1 MRLKLLPARLLL
13 LAAMSPLCAQA
24 ADPAT
29 SANTPIVDMVP
40 MVVTGLQPGPG
51 MWKVSKGDHVL
62 WVLGVQSPLPR
73 NIEWHS
79 PQVEAA
85 IAQSQETLGQP
96 GVSIGLT
103 AGGMFKAAFAIPTVL
118 KARKLPD
125 GQTLQHV
132 LPADLYARW
141 ARLKPQYLGK
151 DKAVEEMR
159 PMFAAQELYA
169 AALSQAGL
177 ESSHAAVSGRV
188 VKLAKQHDLKLT
200 STSLSTKISRPKAVA
215 KSLVR
220 SPMDDV
226 DCFRETLDRLEDD
239 VASSVARA
247 NAWAVGD
254 VDEMT
259 RLARAQ
265 RMDGCGKALFESE
278 ALRDL
283 GLANA
288 DTKVEAKWLQ
298 AAEAALA
305 KNPSSFAVLS
315 VAHLLSERSYLA
327 KLAAKG
333 YTVEAP
339 N

>member
-1 MRLKLLPARLLL
+1 MRLKLPAGLLL
-13 LAAMSPLCAQA
+13 LAALSPLLAQT

-29 SANTPIVDMVP
+29 SANTPIVDMAP
-40 MVVTGLQPGPG
+40 MVVSGVQPGPG
-51 MWKVSKGDHVL
+51 MWKVSKGGHVL
-62 WVLGVQSPLPR
+62 WVLGVQSPLPKK
-73 NIEWHS
+73 IQWHS
-79 PQVEAA
+79 PPVEAA
-85 IAQSQETLGQP
+85 IAQSQESLSQP
-96 GVSIGLT
+96 GVGIGVT
-103 AGGMFKAAFAIPTVL
+103 AGGMLRAAFAIPTLL
-118 KARKLPD
+118 KARKLPE

-141 ARLKPQYLGK
+141 ARLKPQYLGQ
-151 DKAVEEMR
+151 DKAVEQMR
-159 PMFAAQELYA
+159 PVFAAQTLYD

-177 ESSHAAVSGRV
+177 EDSQAVSGRV
-188 VKLAKQHDLKLT
+188 LKLAKQHDLKLT

-220 SPMDDV
+220 SPMADV
-226 DCFRETLDRLEDD
+226 GCFREMLDRLEDD
-239 VASSVARA
+239 VAGTVARA

-259 RLARAQ
+259 RLAHAQ
-265 RMDGCGKALFESE
+265 RMEGCSKAVFETE

-288 DTKVEAKWLQ
+288 DAKVEAIWLQ

-305 KNPSSFAVLS
+305 KNPSTFALLS
-315 VAHLLSERSYLA
+315 VEHLLSERSYLA